1 VAVAEFFLFSGIS
14 SIKFGKLVAQ
24 PKNFAKKFPV
34 LRSQFVIA
42 WAHEIWPTALMGRAF
57 R

>member
-1 VAVAEFFLFSGIS
+1 MGVAEFFLFSGIS

-42 WAHEIWPTALMGRAF
+42 WAHQIWPTALMERAF

>member
-42 WAHEIWPTALMGRAF
+42 WAHEIWPTALMERAF